1 MILPEVL
8 ARMRSRIATFT
19 PYRRRV
25 RPAAG
30 SSLPPFLDGEF
41 QNLATSLFDLQQI
54 VADLDT
60 RLAALGG

>member
-1 MILPEVL
+1 MILPEAL
-8 ARMRSRIATFT
+8 AKMRSRIATFT

-41 QNLATSLFDLQQI
+41 QNLATALADLKQI
-54 VADLDT
+54 VADLDA
-60 RLAALGG
+60 RLEALGG